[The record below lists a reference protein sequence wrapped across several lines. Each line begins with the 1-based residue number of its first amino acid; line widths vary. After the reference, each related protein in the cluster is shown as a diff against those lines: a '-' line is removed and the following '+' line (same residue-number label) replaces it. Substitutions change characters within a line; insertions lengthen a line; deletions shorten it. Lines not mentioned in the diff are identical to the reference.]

1 MIQKRGF
8 PLGDLQL
15 KFDGRLLEDG
25 CLLSDYSIQNGA
37 IVTFNYVAGKVAIK
51 IPFSYSLLIRLLRS
65 QPSKF

>member
-25 CLLSDYSIQNGA
+25 CMLSDYSIQNGA
-37 IVTFNYVAGKVAIK
+37 IVTFNYVAGKV
-51 IPFSYSLLIRLLRS
+51 RGC
-65 QPSKF
+65 